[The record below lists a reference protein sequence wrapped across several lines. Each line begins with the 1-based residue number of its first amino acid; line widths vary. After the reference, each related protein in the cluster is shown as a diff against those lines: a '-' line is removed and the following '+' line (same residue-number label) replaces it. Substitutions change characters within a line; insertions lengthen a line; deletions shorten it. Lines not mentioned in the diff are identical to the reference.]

1 MYNDN
6 TSFDF
11 KESKSEKILT
21 EEISET
27 KELVI
32 NSGIQILKKTT
43 KQLIKVIK
51 ITIQ

>member
-1 MYNDN
+1 MNN
-6 TSFDF
+6 KNKTLDF

-32 NSGIQILKKTT
+32 NSEIQITKT
-43 KQLIKVIK
+43 QRSS
-51 ITIQ
+51 